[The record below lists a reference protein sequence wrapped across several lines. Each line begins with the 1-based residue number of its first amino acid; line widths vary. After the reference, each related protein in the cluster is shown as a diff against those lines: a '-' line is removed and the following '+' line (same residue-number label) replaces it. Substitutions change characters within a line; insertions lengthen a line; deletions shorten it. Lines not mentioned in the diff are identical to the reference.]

1 MVTVVFLLMTQYI
14 FTSSFFFASSRSL
27 LRGSAV
33 RPRPGAARRAPRR
46 PTTGPRR
53 ASAAGA
59 PAARGSAIA
68 TALAT
73 ALATV
78 PRQDRSASRPA
89 EGTFRPARS
98 QRRAGARGGISRVAA
113 RPCQATVRTGALA
126 TAGQPATPQRAA
138 RRRVPGPSCLG
149 RARGSPPPQAIAR
162 PPPSRP
168 RTAAHAPPSSS
179 PAVSLTARQAAMPR
193 RAQET
198 VARATVARATV
209 ELPRAP
215 LPPRPGPR
223 RRPRHE
229 QCPPRP

>member
-1 MVTVVFLLMTQYI
+1 M
-14 FTSSFFFASSRSL
+14 A
-27 LRGSAV
+27 SAV
-33 RPRPGAARRAPRR
+33 RPSPGAARRAPRR

-89 EGTFRPARS
+89 EGTPRPARS
-98 QRRAGARGGISRVAA
+98 QRRAGARGGILRVAA
-113 RPCQATVRTGALA
+113 RPCQSTVRTGALA
-126 TAGQPATPQRAA
+126 TAGQPATPHRAA
-138 RRRVPGPSCLG
+138 PRRVPAPSCLG
-149 RARGSPPPQAIAR
+149 RARGSPPPRAIAG

-168 RTAAHAPPSSS
+168 RTAAHAPPPQS
-179 PAVSLTARQAAMPR
+179 PAAASSTARPPATATRQAATPR
-193 RAQET
+193 QARVAAAKAT
-198 VARATVARATV
+198 AARATAAQATV
-209 ELPRAP
+209 E